1 MSGQST
7 LSNLNMNFKYV
18 QEGLKDLLP
27 DNSVMMKL
35 VPAITEATRE
45 GRQFLISVQLS
56 HENGITFGDGS
67 VFALNSASSAVYGEV
82 SVDATP
88 VVLLTQI
95 SESLANRMAN
105 SKQAFLTE
113 ATLRSRVMLNSLTR
127 AMEITML
134 YGQSPGGLGAT
145 VQSSGSTTTYTE
157 VLTFSAASW
166 SPGIWAGSVGMQV
179 NFYTSTPALVSSGS
193 DAIFTV
199 SAVNIANKAVTFT
212 GTSGGISAIHTAQGS
227 YILNPVLYT
236 SGAASS
242 PTGATTAM
250 VGLDLQVTAATL
262 STPVSVFGIAGATYP
277 LWAGQTHDCSSASL
291 TMSKVLA
298 GIGKAVSV
306 GGLMDDVVLMVSAA
320 TFANLNSDLAALRM
334 FDSSYSAKDNE
345 SGSEGITYHGPNGKV
360 TVEINNIV
368 KEGEAFAVCPKFMKR
383 IGAKE
388 ISFERPGQK
397 DQFFQEIPN
406 YAGYSLRA
414 GCEFALVVEAPAKF
428 VKFFNIVN
436 S

>member
-1 MSGQST
+1 MAANT
-7 LSNLNMNFKYV
+7 LTTMNSNFKYI

-35 VPAITEATRE
+35 VPSISEATRE
-45 GRQFLISVQLS
+45 GRQYLISVQLS

-67 VFALNSASSAVYGEV
+67 VFALNAASSAVYGEV
-82 SVDATP
+82 AVDATP
-88 VVLLTQI
+88 IVLLTQI

-127 AMEITML
+127 ACEITML
-134 YGQSPGGLGAT
+134 YGGSPGGLGAT
-145 VQSSGSTTTYTE
+145 TLNAGVATSATSET
-157 VLTFSAASW
+157 LTFSAASW

-179 NFYTSTPALVSSGS
+179 SFYTSTPALVSSS
-193 DAIFTV
+193 TDAVFTV
-199 SAVNIANKAVTFT
+199 ASVNVASKSVLFSGTQT
-212 GTSGGISAIHTAQGS
+212 GCTALHSAQGS
-227 YILNPVLYT
+227 YVLNPTLYT
-236 SGAASS
+236 AGAAAS
-242 PTGATTAM
+242 PVGATTCM

-262 STPVSVFGIAGATYP
+262 TTPVSVFGIAGATYP
-277 LWAGQTHDCSSASL
+277 LWAGQTYDCGSASL

-298 GIGKAVSV
+298 GVGKAVAV
-306 GGLMDDVVLMVSAA
+306 GGLMDDVVLMVSSA

-334 FDSSYSAKDNE
+334 YDSSYSSKENDN
-345 SGSEGITYHGPNGKV
+345 GSEGICYHGPNGKI

-397 DQFFQEIPN
+397 DQFFQEIPG

-428 VKFFNIVN
+428 VKFYNIVN